1 MTRMATPTTTK
12 IEGQGNPRI
21 PPHDL
26 EAEMSLLGSMML
38 SREAIEMAV
47 PILGRHE
54 AQRLYLPD
62 HQELYAVLVDL
73 YDQAKPI
80 DLVVV
85 KDELQRRRKLEAVGG
100 ENYLLD
106 LVQSVGSWVHAE
118 HYAAIVRDKSLLRD
132 LIACAGRMIEAA
144 YEHTDQAREILD
156 RAEKT
161 LFEVTERRITQQ
173 AVSLG
178 DMLSEVYRL
187 IESGAG
193 AQVTG
198 VPTGF
203 IELDEISC
211 GLQPGELIIVAAR
224 PSMGKT
230 ALGLNIAERMAVDE
244 RLPTVF
250 FSMEMG
256 RQQVAQRILCARG
269 RVDSHKMRRG
279 MLSEGEIA
287 QLGYVCQALE
297 GAPLLI
303 DDTPGMS
310 LLELRAKVRRLRM
323 QKKVACVLIDYLQL
337 MHASGKESRQL
348 EIAYISRGLKALA
361 RELHI
366 PVVAMAQ
373 LNRATEAREGHRPRM
388 SDLRESGAIEQ
399 DADVVMLLHREEY
412 YRPQDLSLKGQ
423 AELIIAKQRNGPTGT
438 IKLHFNKQLTRFDN
452 LSVAPEQAG
461 GRGDPDEAPF

>member
-1 MTRMATPTTTK
+1 MMTRMATPTTTK
-12 IEGQGNPRI
+12 IEGQGNARI

-54 AQRLYLPD
+54 AHRLYLPD

-85 KDELQRRRKLEAVGG
+85 KDELQRRRKLE
-100 ENYLLD
+100 
-106 LVQSVGSWVHAE
+106 VQSVGSWVHAE

-132 LIACAGRMIEAA
+132 LIGCAGRMIEAA

-178 DMLSEVYRL
+178 DMLTEVYRL

-211 GLQPGELIIVAAR
+211 GLQPGELVIVAAR

-230 ALGLNIAERMAVDE
+230 ALGLNMAERMAVDE

-323 QKKVACVLIDYLQL
+323 QKKVACVL
-337 MHASGKESRQL
+337 ASGKESRQL

-412 YRPQDLSLKGQ
+412 YRPQDLALKGQ